1 MQKVRSF
8 LKEIPL
14 ISVLFLLILF
24 FFPFEYKYD
33 RPLRPFLYPFL
44 PKYVAKSFYVYLTDL
59 SIFLVG
65 LGYLW
70 KKRNEIKEFISHPG
84 TLLFLGVTF
93 FTFHSLYLAKN
104 FITPYHW
111 LKAFY
116 FFLTFLL
123 YGLIAYVFKNRSARP
138 FLHFLFWGVL
148 IFSTFEATVGIL
160 QYFRQKQVGVH
171 ILGEPKWKSQSFS
184 RVEIWIKDSK
194 VWIFD
199 SIYRPKAGNGS
210 SVLRAYGTFPHPNVL
225 GGYLLFSTFCTYAL
239 YLVSKFRRKTLFFG
253 LILFWQVFAMIL
265 TFSRAALFG
274 WILGSGFWLI
284 AFLLSKKPK
293 AVKIRFWKL
302 VSITGLC
309 LFVGISLVYPQ
320 LKERGGT
327 VGAETTLSQQSDEVR
342 ISAQHLAWKV
352 IKTYPIT
359 GVGYANYESAVR
371 QLFPTKFAMI
381 HNIYLMLAG
390 EMGLIAF
397 LFFMAL
403 ICYSLKKGWEQ
414 RENPFIMALLAAFV
428 GTLFIGCCDYYPL
441 FFQQSRLLFFS
452 IAALLTVKP
461 FSVSLFENFHKEVKS
476 S

>member
-33 RPLRPFLYPFL
+33 RPLRPFLYPFF
-44 PKYVAKSFYVYLTDL
+44 PKFVAKSFYLYLSDL
-59 SIFLVG
+59 FIFLIG
-65 LGYLW
+65 FGYLW
-70 KKRNEIKEFISHPG
+70 RKRKERFISHPG
-84 TLLFLGVTF
+84 VLLFTGLTVF
-93 FTFHSLYLAKN
+93 AFYSLYSAKN
-104 FITPYHW
+104 FITSYHW
-111 LKAFY
+111 MKAFY

-123 YGLIAYVFKNRSARP
+123 YGLIVNVFKNRSARP

-171 ILGEPKWKSQSFS
+171 ILGEPKWKSKSFP
-184 RVEIWIKDSK
+184 RVEIGIKDSK

-199 SIYRPKAGNGS
+199 SFYRPRAGNGS
-210 SVLRAYGTFPHPNVL
+210 SILRAYGTFPHPNVL

-239 YLVSKFRRKTLFFG
+239 YLVSKFKRKTLLFG
-253 LILFWQVFAMIL
+253 LVLFWQVFAMIL

-274 WILGSGFWLI
+274 WIIGSGVWLI
-284 AFLLSKKPK
+284 AFLLSKNHK
-293 AVKIRFWKL
+293 ANRIRFWKL
-302 VSITGLC
+302 VSITVSC
-309 LFVGISLVYPQ
+309 LLLGMSLVYPQ
-320 LKERGGT
+320 IKVRGGV
-327 VGAETTLSQQSDEVR
+327 VGESSLSQQSDVVR

-352 IKTYPIT
+352 IKTYPWT

-390 EMGLIAF
+390 EMGVIAF
-397 LFFMAL
+397 LFFL
-403 ICYSLKKGWEQ
+403 GIIFYSLKKGWEQ
-414 RENPFIMALLAAFV
+414 RENPFIMALLAAFI

-452 IAALLTVKP
+452 IAALLTVQP
-461 FSVSLFENFHKEVKS
+461 FAGSLFENFQKEVKS